1 MGKSERCAK
10 NLKYF
15 QKKMKGIL
23 VEHSEVKKYNQINQE
38 GGRAMPITVKLLDMV
53 RSIKESGVTS
63 LIENAKA
70 IGISERN
77 LRYKIDDYN
86 YYLKQLGLPEIEIRK
101 RELVVKNSLEEIVE
115 RVAGNMSLY
124 SFTKEEREKV
134 ILTDIFFDNEKT
146 TLESLENKC
155 EVSEL
160 TLRND
165 LKALEDY
172 VKTFIISIDMRTLNY
187 YGEEKNVRRLFLDI
201 LLKNYTIRYLD
212 NGKIK
217 IEKNY
222 QYGFFICWNKMDE
235 YFSEENIEKAVK
247 ILKRILDA
255 AKKTVGDEN
264 FKVLLFYI
272 LIALKRHEE
281 YPIKFLKNMEFLE
294 KSEEYSKVEKT
305 FSEYGF
311 SKSEIFNMT
320 EYFLG
325 SHSFGFDASFY
336 INWVQIE
343 ISMMRL
349 IKEVAKSGYEE
360 LEKDMFLLEN
370 LINHIKPAIYRAK
383 KGIRLPCEIY
393 DEFKETYPLVLNLV
407 SKAWD
412 KIGIDI
418 KISDDELAYI
428 AMHFQLAM
436 KRIKSKKLE
445 NILIVCGAGYS
456 TSRFLSAS
464 IKEHFNVNIVDIIPY
479 NELENYKNEDIDLV
493 VTTIDGVK
501 FKDVKVLKVSPILS
515 TEDIIRLKNEKLS
528 YAKNIKLSDILETV
542 KKYSDNLREKEFVN
556 EIKEK
561 FKTLIL
567 DDTVNDKGLGFLELL
582 APSRISIIEDKVK
595 SWEEAVERSALSM
608 IEEGFVGEDYPKE
621 IIELVNSFGNY
632 MVVQDGIFLGH
643 SGNSSSINKSGI
655 SFAFFKQPVE
665 FPEKEKVRLV
675 ITLSSRDKREHLNGL
690 MEFLGVMRRKSLIQE
705 LDKLDTT
712 NKIYKKIEEFI
723 NEGEN

>member
-1 MGKSERCAK
+1 
-10 NLKYF
+10 
-15 QKKMKGIL
+15 
-23 VEHSEVKKYNQINQE
+23 
-38 GGRAMPITVKLLDMV
+38 MPITVKLLDMV

-134 ILTDIFFDNEKT
+134 ILTDIFFNNEKT
-146 TLESLENKC
+146 TLENLENKC

-172 VKTFIISIDMRTLNY
+172 VKTFIISLDMKTLNY
-187 YGEEKNVRRLFLDI
+187 YGEEKNIRRLFLDI

-247 ILKRILDA
+247 ILKQILDA

-294 KSEEYSKVEKT
+294 KSEECSKVEKT

-412 KIGIDI
+412 KVGIDI

-501 FKDVKVLKVSPILS
+501 FKDIKVLKVSPILS

-542 KKYSDNLREKEFVN
+542 KKYSDNLREKEFIN

-643 SGNSSSINKSGI
+643 SGNSTSINKSGI

>member
-1 MGKSERCAK
+1 
-10 NLKYF
+10 
-15 QKKMKGIL
+15 
-23 VEHSEVKKYNQINQE
+23 
-38 GGRAMPITVKLLDMV
+38 
-53 RSIKESGVTS
+53 
-63 LIENAKA
+63 
-70 IGISERN
+70 
-77 LRYKIDDYN
+77 
-86 YYLKQLGLPEIEIRK
+86 
-101 RELVVKNSLEEIVE
+101 
-115 RVAGNMSLY
+115 
-124 SFTKEEREKV
+124 
-134 ILTDIFFDNEKT
+134 
-146 TLESLENKC
+146 
-155 EVSEL
+155 
-160 TLRND
+160 
-165 LKALEDY
+165 
-172 VKTFIISIDMRTLNY
+172 
-187 YGEEKNVRRLFLDI
+187 
-201 LLKNYTIRYLD
+201 
-212 NGKIK
+212 
-217 IEKNY
+217 
-222 QYGFFICWNKMDE
+222 
-235 YFSEENIEKAVK
+235 
-247 ILKRILDA
+247 
-255 AKKTVGDEN
+255 
-264 FKVLLFYI
+264 
-272 LIALKRHEE
+272 
-281 YPIKFLKNMEFLE
+281 
-294 KSEEYSKVEKT
+294 
-305 FSEYGF
+305 
-311 SKSEIFNMT
+311 
-320 EYFLG
+320 
-325 SHSFGFDASFY
+325 
-336 INWVQIE
+336 
-343 ISMMRL
+343 
-349 IKEVAKSGYEE
+349 
-360 LEKDMFLLEN
+360 
-370 LINHIKPAIYRAK
+370 
-383 KGIRLPCEIY
+383 
-393 DEFKETYPLVLNLV
+393 
-407 SKAWD
+407 
-412 KIGIDI
+412 
-418 KISDDELAYI
+418 
-428 AMHFQLAM
+428 M

-501 FKDVKVLKVSPILS
+501 FKDIKVLKVSPILS

-542 KKYSDNLREKEFVN
+542 KKYSDNLREKEFIN

-643 SGNSSSINKSGI
+643 SGNSTSINKSGI

>member
-1 MGKSERCAK
+1 
-10 NLKYF
+10 
-15 QKKMKGIL
+15 
-23 VEHSEVKKYNQINQE
+23 
-38 GGRAMPITVKLLDMV
+38 MPITVKLLDMV

-134 ILTDIFFDNEKT
+134 ILTDIFFNNEKT
-146 TLESLENKC
+146 TLENLENKC

-172 VKTFIISIDMRTLNY
+172 VKTFIISLDMKTLNY
-187 YGEEKNVRRLFLDI
+187 YGEEKNIRRLFLDI

-247 ILKRILDA
+247 ILKQILDA

-412 KIGIDI
+412 KVGIDI

-501 FKDVKVLKVSPILS
+501 FKDIKVLKVSPILS

-542 KKYSDNLREKEFVN
+542 KKYSDNLKEKEFIN

-595 SWEEAVERSALSM
+595 SWEEAMERSALSM

-643 SGNSSSINKSGI
+643 SGNSTSINKSGI

>member
-1 MGKSERCAK
+1 
-10 NLKYF
+10 
-15 QKKMKGIL
+15 
-23 VEHSEVKKYNQINQE
+23 
-38 GGRAMPITVKLLDMV
+38 MPITVKLLDMV

-134 ILTDIFFDNEKT
+134 ILTDIFFNNEKT
-146 TLESLENKC
+146 TLENLENKC

-172 VKTFIISIDMRTLNY
+172 VKTFIISLDMKTLNY
-187 YGEEKNVRRLFLDI
+187 YGEEKNTRRLFLDI

-247 ILKRILDA
+247 ILKQILDA

-412 KIGIDI
+412 KVGIDI

-501 FKDVKVLKVSPILS
+501 FKDIKVLKVSPILS

-542 KKYSDNLREKEFVN
+542 KKYSDNLREKEFIN

-582 APSRISIIEDKVK
+582 APSRISIIEDKIK

-643 SGNSSSINKSGI
+643 SGNSTSINKSGI
-655 SFAFFKQPVE
+655 SFAFFKQSVE

>member
-1 MGKSERCAK
+1 
-10 NLKYF
+10 
-15 QKKMKGIL
+15 
-23 VEHSEVKKYNQINQE
+23 
-38 GGRAMPITVKLLDMV
+38 MPITVKLLDMV
-53 RSIKESGVTS
+53 RGIKESGVTS

-101 RELVVKNSLEEIVE
+101 RELVVNNTLEEIVE
-115 RVAGNMSLY
+115 KVAGNMSLY

-134 ILTDIFFDNEKT
+134 ILTDIFFDNENT
-146 TLESLENKC
+146 TLETLEDKC

-160 TLRND
+160 TLKND

-172 VKTFIISIDMRTLNY
+172 VKTFIISFDMKTLDY
-187 YGEEKNVRRLFLDI
+187 YGEEKNIRRLLLDI
-201 LLKNYTIRYLD
+201 LLKNYNIKYLD

-235 YFSEENIEKAVK
+235 YFSEKNIDKAVK
-247 ILKRILDA
+247 ILKQILDA

-272 LIALKRHEE
+272 LIALKRHES
-281 YPIKFLKNMEFLE
+281 YPLKFLQNMEFLE

-305 FSEYGF
+305 FAEYGF
-311 SKSEIFNMT
+311 SKGEIFNMT

-343 ISMMRL
+343 ISMMKL

-393 DEFKETYPLVLNLV
+393 DEFKESYPLVLNLV
-407 SKAWD
+407 SKAWN

-428 AMHFQLAM
+428 AMHFQLAI

-501 FKDVKVLKVSPILS
+501 LRDIKVLKVSPILS
-515 TEDIIRLKNEKLS
+515 TEDIIKLKKEKLS
-528 YAKNIKLSDILETV
+528 YSKNIKLSDVLEIAR
-542 KKYSDNLREKEFVN
+542 KYSDNLREKEFAE

-567 DDTVNDKGLGFLELL
+567 DDTTTEKGLGFLDLL
-582 APSRISIIEDKVK
+582 APSRISIIEDKPK

-608 IEEGFVGEDYPKE
+608 IEEGFVGESYPKE
-621 IIELVNSFGNY
+621 IIELVNSFGSY

-643 SGNSSSINKSGI
+643 SGNSNSINKSGI
-655 SFAFFKQPVE
+655 SFAFFKQPIE
-665 FPEKEKVRLV
+665 FPENEKVRLV

-690 MEFLGVMRRKSLIQE
+690 MEFLGVMRRKSLIKE

>member
-1 MGKSERCAK
+1 
-10 NLKYF
+10 
-15 QKKMKGIL
+15 
-23 VEHSEVKKYNQINQE
+23 
-38 GGRAMPITVKLLDMV
+38 MPITVKLLDMV

-134 ILTDIFFDNEKT
+134 ILTDIFFNNEKT
-146 TLESLENKC
+146 TLENLENKC

-172 VKTFIISIDMRTLNY
+172 VKTFIISLDMKTLNY
-187 YGEEKNVRRLFLDI
+187 YGEEKNIRRLFLDI

-247 ILKRILDA
+247 ILKQILDA

-412 KIGIDI
+412 KVGIDI

-501 FKDVKVLKVSPILS
+501 FKDIKVLKVSPILS

-542 KKYSDNLREKEFVN
+542 KKYSDNLREKEFIN

-595 SWEEAVERSALSM
+595 SWEEAMERSALSM

-643 SGNSSSINKSGI
+643 SGNSTSINKSGI

>member
-1 MGKSERCAK
+1 
-10 NLKYF
+10 
-15 QKKMKGIL
+15 
-23 VEHSEVKKYNQINQE
+23 
-38 GGRAMPITVKLLDMV
+38 MPITVKLLDMV

-134 ILTDIFFDNEKT
+134 ILTDIFFNNEKT
-146 TLESLENKC
+146 TLENLENKC

-172 VKTFIISIDMRTLNY
+172 VKTFIISLDMKTLNY
-187 YGEEKNVRRLFLDI
+187 YGEEKNIRRLFLDI

-247 ILKRILDA
+247 ILKQILDA

-412 KIGIDI
+412 KVGIDI

-479 NELENYKNEDIDLV
+479 NEFENYKNEDIDLV

-501 FKDVKVLKVSPILS
+501 FKDIKVLKVSPILS

-542 KKYSDNLREKEFVN
+542 KKYSDNLKEKEFIN

-643 SGNSSSINKSGI
+643 SGNSTSINKSGI

>member
-1 MGKSERCAK
+1 
-10 NLKYF
+10 
-15 QKKMKGIL
+15 
-23 VEHSEVKKYNQINQE
+23 
-38 GGRAMPITVKLLDMV
+38 MPITVKLLDMV

-134 ILTDIFFDNEKT
+134 ILTDIFFNNEKT
-146 TLESLENKC
+146 TLENLENKC

-172 VKTFIISIDMRTLNY
+172 VKTFIISLDMKTLNY
-187 YGEEKNVRRLFLDI
+187 YGEEKNIRRLFLDI

-235 YFSEENIEKAVK
+235 YFSEENIEKTVK
-247 ILKRILDA
+247 ILKQILDA

-412 KIGIDI
+412 KVGIDI

-501 FKDVKVLKVSPILS
+501 FKDIKVLKVSPILS

-542 KKYSDNLREKEFVN
+542 KKYSDNLREKEFIN

-567 DDTVNDKGLGFLELL
+567 DDTVNDKGLGFLELF

-643 SGNSSSINKSGI
+643 SGNSTSINKSGI